1 MSTNATDNVR
11 DSAEGQR
18 ISLSRFQ
25 RVNAASVIA
34 ATAAAAGP
42 AVQSCWFSFRLRP
55 SRARMLCVA
64 LYRLYVA
71 SYMMYVAS
79 YMLYVASYIL
89 TLHCLWCPWY
99 DVRLRQAPRR
109 RSFSAGSASSRE
121 CLSTRQGTA
130 RCDER
135 AHTRIC
141 THICALSAADSL
153 WHAHTAGRLYSC
165 AHMRSGSFSATAI
178 DIAAVAFH
186 WLHCCAIWQRLC
198 LRCCGR
204 RCSC

>member
-1 MSTNATDNVR
+1 
-11 DSAEGQR
+11 
-18 ISLSRFQ
+18 
-25 RVNAASVIA
+25 
-34 ATAAAAGP
+34 
-42 AVQSCWFSFRLRP
+42 
-55 SRARMLCVA
+55 MLCVA

-109 RSFSAGSASSRE
+109 RSFSAGSASSRA

-165 AHMRSGSFSATAI
+165 AHMRSGSFSTTA
-178 DIAAVAFH
+178 DITAVAFH
-186 WLHCCAIWQRLC
+186 WLHCCAIWQTAVPSLLRPWLQLSCAERSGTAAVTRSQVYCQTLNGATLLC
-198 LRCCGR
+198 AQNGC
-204 RCSC
+204 